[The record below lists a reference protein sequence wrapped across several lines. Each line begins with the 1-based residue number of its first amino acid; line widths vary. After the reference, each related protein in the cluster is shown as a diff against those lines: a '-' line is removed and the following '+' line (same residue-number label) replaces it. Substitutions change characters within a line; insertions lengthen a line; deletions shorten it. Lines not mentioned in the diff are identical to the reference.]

1 MRGPETLAIS
11 WQPLC
16 WRGTANRTSPAESSK
31 QDEALPLET
40 AHLLFMDIVGYSKL
54 LMDQQK
60 ESIRNL
66 QEIVLSTEDC
76 RRAESSTV

>member
-1 MRGPETLAIS
+1 
-11 WQPLC
+11 
-16 WRGTANRTSPAESSK
+16 
-31 QDEALPLET
+31 
-40 AHLLFMDIVGYSKL
+40 MDIVGYSKL

-76 RRAESSTV
+76 RRAESSNSLIRLPTGDGMALVFFSDPEAPVRCAVEISRALASTPGSSNCAWE